1 MSILDNIGENS
12 ISNQVANRI
21 KNQTRQTFQNMV
33 NSFNE
38 GSKTFWQNPRGLTPT
53 QIAQALGTDAKEIF
67 QLHYTLG
74 QLIANVKP
82 EAIAEGLSLIGQFTM
97 NEDGTVTVIPTSD
110 NP

>member
-53 QIAQALGTDAKEIF
+53 QIAQALGCKKTKRLF
-67 QLHYTLG
+67 
-74 QLIANVKP
+74 
-82 EAIAEGLSLIGQFTM
+82 
-97 NEDGTVTVIPTSD
+97 
-110 NP
+110 